1 MTNPDGRHSFRL
13 TAARRRIV
21 LGAAGLGVVLS
32 GTSLSACSTMTS
44 QSASPPSSTPAS
56 ANATV
61 MVDQYTHS
69 FATGVGC
76 TNSAAK
82 PSAKPMEFGDLTTRI
97 GAHDDS
103 ASFSLALSDETP
115 PTVDG
120 FAISL
125 KVGTGQYQMPYQP
138 PQSSTQ
144 VQATKKGSS
153 YTVTGSGQATTPGR
167 AGMHQVAFGI
177 RVTCS

>member
-1 MTNPDGRHSFRL
+1 MTNPDGRHGFRL
-13 TAARRRIV
+13 PAARRRIV
-21 LGAAGLGVVLS
+21 LGAARLGAVVL
-32 GTSLSACSTMTS
+32 GASLSACSTMTS
-44 QSASPPSSTPAS
+44 ESASPPSSTPAS

-61 MVDQYTHS
+61 MVDQHMHS
-69 FATGVGC
+69 FATGVAC

-82 PSAKPMEFGDLTTRI
+82 PNAKPMEFGDLTTRI

-125 KVGTGQYQMPYQP
+125 KVGAGQYQMPYQP
-138 PQSSTQ
+138 PQSATQ
-144 VQATKKGSS
+144 VQATKKGNT
-153 YTVTGSGQATTPGR
+153 YTVAGSGQATGPGQ